1 MGFVALQRSVGSSS
15 KTFVLVQVMSTL
27 THFAHLHQEASPP
40 RPGLGGGP
48 RMDGPQVGQEGWSE
62 PATVPGIP
70 SGGPFWACLLEQRH
84 TPVPSFKLR

>member
-27 THFAHLHQEASPP
+27 THFAHLHQQASPP

-48 RMDGPQVGQEGWSE
+48 RMDGPQVGQEGWS
-62 PATVPGIP
+62 ASHSAGNSIRG
-70 SGGPFWACLLEQRH
+70 SLLGLPLGAEAHPHSQ
-84 TPVPSFKLR
+84 F